1 MHANHQREAPNMKK
15 THLPLT
21 SHYTRMVTFA
31 MLMAALF
38 APMYLQ
44 AQDLSDLQL
53 AQQAFMAEDL
63 RGAKKYFERAYKAD
77 PTDTIV
83 LFGLAET
90 YIRMQEAADAEEFIT
105 KALRANPN
113 LAPLYLKLGIALNM
127 RNKFKKS
134 EEAFVRADELMSK
147 EDPLRQ
153 TLYVNYGIALI
164 GQQQLKEALPWF
176 DKVLVLNPRN
186 ATAYNYKGA
195 TLYRLEEYDSA
206 LRAFNLSLDIDLQN
220 PITLY
225 NRAMVY
231 TKLEDYNNACLDF
244 HAACR
249 KGNINACKQILLICK
264 QKPQ

>member
-1 MHANHQREAPNMKK
+1 MKK
-15 THLPLT
+15 THHLLS
-21 SHYTRMVTFA
+21 SHHILIVIFVI
-31 MLMAALF
+31 LIISLF
-38 APMYLQ
+38 APVHLK

-53 AQQAFMAEDL
+53 AKQAFMAEDL
-63 RGAKKYFERAYKAD
+63 RSAKKYFERAYKTD

-90 YIRMQEAADAEEFIT
+90 YIRMQDAADAEDFIT
-105 KALRANPN
+105 KALKENPN

-127 RNKFKKS
+127 RNKFKKA
-134 EEAFVRADELMSK
+134 EDAFIRADELMSK
-147 EDPLRQ
+147 DDPLQQ

-176 DKVLVLNPRN
+176 DKVLALNPRN

-206 LRAFNLSLDIDLQN
+206 LRALNLSLDIDLQN

-231 TKLEDYNNACLDF
+231 TKLEDYSNACLDF

>member
-1 MHANHQREAPNMKK
+1 
-15 THLPLT
+15 
-21 SHYTRMVTFA
+21 
-31 MLMAALF
+31 
-38 APMYLQ
+38 
-44 AQDLSDLQL
+44 
-53 AQQAFMAEDL
+53 
-63 RGAKKYFERAYKAD
+63 
-77 PTDTIV
+77 
-83 LFGLAET
+83 
-90 YIRMQEAADAEEFIT
+90 MQEAADAEEFIT
-105 KALRANPN
+105 KALKANPN